1 MTPFEL
7 VEPAS
12 LGEAIALLDP
22 DDPAVR
28 PIAGGTALML
38 MMKAGVFRPRRLVSL
53 RKLARLNARI
63 AAAPDG
69 ALTIGAMTPLALVE
83 RSSEVAR
90 VAPVIPRAMRRLSN
104 IRVRNVATIGGNLA
118 HGDPHMDLPPL
129 LIALNA
135 EVAVVGAD
143 GARETRRTI
152 AVEDLFAG
160 YFETVLAKNE
170 LIAELRIPPQGR
182 SRAAYL
188 KVTTGSAEDWPALG
202 VAVALETEG
211 SAVKSARVVVSAATE
226 KATRLKRVERL
237 LAGATVDAKMLAR
250 AGDAAAEEAECIADV
265 RGSAAYKRE
274 LTRVYVGRALRQAL
288 NSNGAPR

>member
-12 LGEAIALLDP
+12 LNEAIALLDP
-22 DDPAVR
+22 DDAAVR

-38 MMKAGVFRPRRLVSL
+38 MMKAGVFRPSRLVSL
-53 RKLARLNARI
+53 RKVARLNAGI
-63 AAAPDG
+63 TAAKDG
-69 ALTIGAMTPLALVE
+69 ALAIGAMTPLALVE
-83 RSSEVAR
+83 RSPEVAR
-90 VAPVIPRAMRRLSN
+90 AAPVIPRAMRRLSN

-135 EVAVVGAD
+135 EVAVAGAN
-143 GARETRRTI
+143 GAQAAERTI

-170 LIAELRIPPQGR
+170 LITELRIPPQGR

-202 VAVALETEG
+202 VAVALDAEG
-211 SAVKSARVVVSAATE
+211 STVKSARVVVSAATE
-226 KATRLKRVERL
+226 KAVRLKQVERL
-237 LAGATVDAKMLAR
+237 LAGAAADEKMLAR
-250 AGDAAAEEAECIADV
+250 AGDAAAEEVECISDV

-288 NSNGAPR
+288 NNNGADR